1 MNIGLVPTRDQA
13 ASVQGGA
20 HDSDGWDVDT
30 PWHFHDMHQLL
41 HATAGSVD
49 VEGSEGR
56 YRIPHQFAAWIP
68 AGALH
73 RTRIQ
78 KVASGSVFLAAELV
92 PPSVAGDR
100 LRVIRAPAL
109 LPEMMTYARRWPLG
123 SSEDEAGRTYFACMA
138 SLCPDWIADEVE
150 LVLPA
155 GQDPRVERAMAAT
168 RDALATITLA
178 AACRAA
184 GLSERSLRRRFL
196 TEAGM
201 TWEAYRRRL
210 RIHAAIE
217 LLDGTDRTVGAI
229 AAEVGY
235 ENQAAFAKTFREAV
249 GMAPTDYRNS
259 KRRLST

>member
-1 MNIGLVPTRDQA
+1 MNIGLVPMRDQA
-13 ASVQGGA
+13 VPVLGGA

-49 VEGSEGR
+49 VEGAEGR

-68 AGALH
+68 AGAVH

-78 KVASGSVFLAAELV
+78 KVASGSVFLSAELV
-92 PPSVAGDR
+92 PLPVAGTR

-109 LPEMMTYARRWPLG
+109 LREMMAHARRWPLAAG
-123 SSEDEAGRTYFACMA
+123 EDDARRTYFACMA
-138 SLCPDWIADEVE
+138 SLCPGWIADEVE
-150 LVLPA
+150 LVLPT
-155 GQDPRVERAMAAT
+155 GRDPRVERAMAAT

-178 AACRAA
+178 EVCREA

-196 TEAGM
+196 AEAGM
-201 TWEAYRRRL
+201 SWEAYRRRL

-235 ENQAAFAKTFREAV
+235 ENQASFAKTFREAV
-249 GMAPTDYRNS
+249 GMAPTDYRNT
-259 KRRLST
+259 KRRPAA